1 MPEKPRPSPPV
12 VTPLAVTVRCSGALH
27 TLRWN
32 RHGLC
37 SADHR
42 LNDLFLMTALDSP
55 CRCAHI
61 LAAVRRRDYQATVL
75 PRPLSQALR
84 TYRDTRTGCGHGSS
98 LAPGDARPL
107 QLPLL
112 QRAMAK
118 RFQRLVRS
126 LYAKGIDT
134 TIAVNLWSTQHRF
147 PDWTADRAVTVIHN
161 Q

>member
-12 VTPLAVTVRCSGALH
+12 VTPLTVTVRCSGALH

-37 SADHR
+37 SANHR
-42 LNDLFLMTALDSP
+42 LTTLTLMTALDVP
-55 CRCAHI
+55 CRCALI
-61 LAAVRRRDYQATVL
+61 LAAVRRRDYDAAVL

-84 TYRDTRTGCGHGSS
+84 TYRDTRTECGHGAS
-98 LAPGDARPL
+98 LPRADAHPL
-107 QLPLL
+107 HFRLL
-112 QRAMAK
+112 QPAMTTL
-118 RFQRLVRS
+118 FQRLVRS

-134 TIAVNLWSTQHRF
+134 TITVHLWKAEPKL
-147 PDWTADRAVTVIHN
+147 PDWTAARAITVIPH